1 MSPAP
6 LKGREALKPAIRAAL
21 LLKYENGS
29 REDLNHLLFLQRQ
42 EFMFRELLP
51 LEQRLDNVMLTRKR
65 FATIWGGASLLQA
78 HLCFLKELLEKS
90 EWQWDYY
97 INLSESDYPIKSV
110 QRTLSHTLHPLSHH
124 PVLQ

>member
-1 MSPAP
+1 
-6 LKGREALKPAIRAAL
+6 
-21 LLKYENGS
+21 
-29 REDLNHLLFLQRQ
+29 
-42 EFMFRELLP
+42 MFRELLP

-78 HLCFLKELLEKS
+78 HLNFLKELLEKS
-90 EWQWDYY
+90 EWHWDYY

-110 QRTLSHTLHPLSHH
+110 QRTLSHTLHPLGHH

>member
-1 MSPAP
+1 M
-6 LKGREALKPAIRAAL
+6 
-21 LLKYENGS
+21 KYELIHVKPSKNFVFG
-29 REDLNHLLFLQRQ
+29 FLQRQ

-78 HLCFLKELLEKS
+78 HLSFLKELLEKS
-90 EWQWDYY
+90 EWYWDYY

-110 QRTLSHTLHPLSHH
+110 QHL
-124 PVLQ
+124 